1 MGAGISTMFLLMD
14 LGIGL
19 APFGLGPI
27 VGATGFDTMYLILAG
42 LVVIAAIYY
51 FFVHGRFPKAKGH
64 HLSFEAGK
72 SHSHCPSFALGM
84 KSRMFGL
91 IECGRNNGTL
101 MSST

>member
-1 MGAGISTMFLLMD
+1 MGFGTLSPACQAISVRSVPTAQMGAGISTMFLLMD

-27 VGATGFDTMYLILAG
+27 VGATGFDTMYLILAA

-64 HLSFEAGK
+64 HLHFDESK
-72 SHSHCPSFALGM
+72 
-84 KSRMFGL
+84 
-91 IECGRNNGTL
+91 
-101 MSST
+101 